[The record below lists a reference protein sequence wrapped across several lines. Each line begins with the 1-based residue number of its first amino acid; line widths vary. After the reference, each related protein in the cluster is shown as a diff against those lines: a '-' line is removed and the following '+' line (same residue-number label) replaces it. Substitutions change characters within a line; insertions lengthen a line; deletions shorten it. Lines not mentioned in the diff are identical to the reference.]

1 MADYFQEM
9 NCTPLGDGETPNFLL
24 QMARLLQDFGMW
36 EELGTKNKLPPP
48 ASKQAVA
55 GLNVSVIQD
64 EGNQCPVC
72 LKNFEKGE
80 EVKEMPCQHTFH
92 SGCIL
97 PWLQKTN
104 SCPLC
109 RHELPTDDEEYENY
123 KKEQKR
129 AKQREEDI
137 RNLHDSMFS

>member
-9 NCTPLGDGETPNFLL
+9 SWTPLAEGEAPNPYLH
-24 QMARLLQDFGMW
+24 MARLLQDFGMW

-48 ASKQAVA
+48 ASKKAIEELKDSSA
-55 GLNVSVIQD
+55 KEDGA
-64 EGNQCPVC
+64 CPVC
-72 LKNFEKGE
+72 LKQFEKE
-80 EVKEMPCQHTFH
+80 ETVKTMPCKHTFH

-129 AKQREEDI
+129 SKEREEDI
-137 RNLHDSMFS
+137 SNLHNSMFS

>member
-36 EELGTKNKLPPP
+36 EELGTNKKLPPP
-48 ASKQAVA
+48 ASKKAVED
-55 GLNVSVIQD
+55 LKVSTVQR
-64 EGNQCPVC
+64 EGDQCPVC
-72 LKNFEKGE
+72 LKNFDKGE
-80 EVKEMPCQHTFH
+80 QVKEMPCQHSFH
-92 SGCIL
+92 LGCIL